1 MNLEPSA
8 RAEEFRTTVREFI
21 EASVPPG
28 WAGLGALS
36 TEEAEQFVESWR
48 TTLAEAGLLAVTWPP
63 QYGGR
68 GLGLEERMV
77 LLAELSRAGLPDGGL
92 NDPFSIGMLGNT
104 VLEHGTDEQRATL
117 LPRLMRGED
126 RWCQGFSEPGAG
138 SDLAGITTAARLEGG
153 EWRIN
158 GQKVWTTSA
167 HTADHI
173 FVLCRTAP
181 AEPKRHAGLTML
193 LCDMRQ
199 PGVEVR
205 PITMLSGASEFNEV
219 FFTDARV
226 PADDVLGEVGGGWA
240 VAMTLLGFERGE
252 NLPGLALR
260 HQAELERLVEHLR
273 RTGRIDDPEIRVRLA
288 RLHAAVQATCFLGDR
303 VVTRLLRGEDPG
315 AAAAVAKLHLSE
327 THTALVELAVDAFD
341 DPALAET
348 GRPPHAAFHIDDPGD
363 PLGATTWLHE
373 FLHSQG
379 ELIAAGTS
387 EVQRNII
394 AERVL
399 GLPK

>member
-1 MNLEPSA
+1 MDLEPSVEA
-8 RAEEFRTTVREFI
+8 ERFRATVREFI
-21 EASVPPG
+21 DTTVPAG
-28 WAGLGALS
+28 WSGLGALD
-36 TEEAEQFVESWR
+36 TDEAERFIESWR
-48 TTLAEAGLLAVTWPP
+48 GSLAAAGLLAVTWPIE
-63 QYGGR
+63 YGGL

-77 LLAELSRAGLPDGGL
+77 LLEELSRAGLPEGGM

-104 VLEHGTDEQRATL
+104 LLEHGTDEQRATL
-117 LPRLMRGED
+117 LPRIMRGED

-138 SDLAGITTAARLEGG
+138 SDLAGITTGARLEDGV
-153 EWRIN
+153 WRLN

-167 HTADHI
+167 QTADHI

-181 AEPKRHAGLTML
+181 ASPKRHSGLTML

-226 PADDVLGEVGGGWA
+226 PAADVLGPVGGGWA

-252 NLPGLALR
+252 NLPALALR
-260 HQAELERLVEHLR
+260 HQAELERLVAHLR
-273 RTGRIDDPEIRVRLA
+273 RTGAIDEPEIRVRLA
-288 RLHAAVQATCFLGDR
+288 DLHARVRATRFLGDR
-303 VVTRLLRGEDPG
+303 VVTRLLNGRDPG

-373 FLHSQG
+373 FLHAQG